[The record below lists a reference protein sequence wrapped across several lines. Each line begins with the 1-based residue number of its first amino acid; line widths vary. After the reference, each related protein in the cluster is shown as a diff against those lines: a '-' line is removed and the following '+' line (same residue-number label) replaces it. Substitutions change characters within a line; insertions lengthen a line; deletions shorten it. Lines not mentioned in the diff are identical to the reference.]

1 MLKNW
6 IISNTPDDLWAAAM
20 VTACLIAA
28 VPTDAQSAGRVA
40 GLVKDATSAPL
51 AGVTVVLRGVADRV
65 ATTDQEGRFA
75 FQQLPD
81 GEYELTASL
90 DGFVPT
96 VRTFRLVAGATEP
109 LALTLSVG
117 LNEQV
122 LVTAAKTGERDAQTM
137 PIAVSALSRTELE
150 AVQVH
155 TVADI
160 AGRAPTVTFSQNSDF
175 SQLTIRGIGT
185 NVVFAGSDPS
195 SAVYVDGVYVARPV
209 MVMSDFLDL
218 ERVEVLRGPQGT
230 LYGRNTVGGALNV
243 ITKTPSN
250 GVEASARFVA
260 GSLDTLRAEARV
272 SGPIVRDRVMGSA
285 AILRGVSEGFV
296 RDLDHPDHPLGGED
310 VTAARGKLRVVL
322 NGWSDLLISG
332 DVTDQDPT
340 PLTYAKVLAV
350 KPGFQ
355 VDNPADL
362 HEVRT
367 STLAEGHN
375 LQYGGAARLT
385 MRLTPETTLTSLT
398 AYRKLDYHVI
408 NDADIT
414 ELDLTSVDLHENQH
428 QISEELTVS
437 QLRGRLTWLGGLFL
451 FHEVDRQPTTIRLG
465 GPGLVNFLLPEVE
478 ADSQAG
484 FGQATVGVTG
494 RVSVTGGL
502 RYTRERKT
510 IDNLGRLST
519 FDLPTVFLP
528 GAYAYSD
535 AISHTAW
542 TPKAALEVNAG
553 KHTLAYVSA
562 ARGFKSG
569 GFNFTSPEPGRG
581 YAPEWAWSYEGGVKT
596 TIASGRARLSVAVF
610 QTDYTNLQVQTSI
623 RPGVIDISNAAA
635 ATIQGVEFEG
645 ATELARAVHVGGH
658 LAWLDAIY
666 NRYTAVGVGGVT
678 GDVAGNRLNNAPLW
692 SGRVWLEWSGHI
704 GRARAVSVRADSRW
718 QSHCL
723 LHALQRSHPTAGFV
737 WPRGRQR
744 GIRSEPP
751 VGCRSVRSKSYE
763 CGLHNGYIQFADPGD
778 WRSSRATST
787 DGDSTDCP
795 AIARRPVV

>member
-1 MLKNW
+1 
-6 IISNTPDDLWAAAM
+6 M
-20 VTACLIAA
+20 VTACLLAA
-28 VPTDAQSAGRVA
+28 VPSDAEPAAQVTGVVR
-40 GLVKDATSAPL
+40 DATGAPL
-51 AGVTVVLRGVADRV
+51 AGVTIALRGPADRV
-65 ATTDQEGRFA
+65 AKTDEDGRFA
-75 FQQLPD
+75 LRQLPD
-81 GEYELTASL
+81 GEYELTAAL
-90 DGFVPT
+90 DGFVPA
-96 VRTFRLVAGATEP
+96 VRALLVVAGAAEP

-117 LNEQV
+117 VFEQV

-137 PIAVSALSRTELE
+137 PIAVSALSGTELE

-195 SAVYVDGVYVARPV
+195 SAVYVDGVYLARPV
-209 MVMSDFLDL
+209 MVVGDFLDL

-230 LYGRNTVGGALNV
+230 LYGRNAVGGALNV
-243 ITKTPSN
+243 VTRTPSN

-260 GSLDTLRAEARV
+260 GSLDTLRAEARA
-272 SGPIVRDRVMGSA
+272 SGPIIPDRVMGSG

-350 KPGFQ
+350 KPGFH
-355 VDNPADL
+355 VDNPTDL

-385 MRLTPETTLTSLT
+385 MRLTPNTTLTSLT
-398 AYRKLDYHVI
+398 AYRKLDYNVI

-428 QISEELTVS
+428 QVSEELTVS
-437 QLRGRLTWLGGLFL
+437 QQRGRLTWLGGLFL
-451 FHEVDRQPTTIRLG
+451 FDEVDRQPTTIRLG
-465 GPGLVNFLLPEVE
+465 GPRLVNFLLPEVE
-478 ADSQAG
+478 ADSHAG
-484 FGQATVGVTG
+484 FGQATVGVTR
-494 RVSVTGGL
+494 RVFVTGGL

-519 FDLPTVFLP
+519 FDVPTVFLP

-535 AISHTAW
+535 TISHSAW
-542 TPKAALEVNAG
+542 TPKAGLEIHAG
-553 KHTLAYVSA
+553 KQTLAYVSA

-569 GFNFTSPEPGRG
+569 GFNLTSPGPGRG
-581 YAPEWAWSYEGGVKT
+581 YAPEWAWSYDGGVKT
-596 TIASGRARLSVAVF
+596 TVAGGRARVSVAVF

-623 RPGVIDISNAAA
+623 RPGVIDISNAAV

-645 ATELARAVHVGGH
+645 SSELSRAVHVGGH
-658 LAWLDAIY
+658 LAWLDAVY
-666 NRYTAVGVGGVT
+666 DRYTAVGVGGVI
-678 GDVAGNRLNNAPLW
+678 GDVAGNRLNNAPQW
-692 SGRVWLEWSGHI
+692 SGRLWFEWSGNI
-704 GRARAVSVRADSRW
+704 GRAGAVSVRADSRW
-718 QSHCL
+718 QSTVFFTPFNDL
-723 LHALQRSHPTAGFV
+723 IQRQPTYGLVDVSAEFGPSRR
-737 WPRGRQR
+737 WA
-744 GIRSEPP
+744 
-751 VGCRSVRSKSYE
+751 VGVYARN
-763 CGLHNGYIQFADPGD
+763 LTNADFITGTF
-778 WRSSRATST
+778 SSPI
-787 DGDSTDCP
+787 P
-795 AIARRPVV
+795 AIGGRPGQPRQMGIQLTVRR